1 MTTPQKPKTPDQ
13 KVADIVIENN
23 VAPPAAMQLT
33 SNDVLDERSAP
44 APASE
49 SYVAMGI
56 TVETFVGVQPGIRWA
71 DQGGAA

>member
-13 KVADIVIENN
+13 KIADIVVEAAA
-23 VAPPAAMQLT
+23 APAMQLT
-33 SNDVLDERSAP
+33 SNDAVDARSAP

-56 TVETFVGVQPGIRWA
+56 TVETFVGVQQGIRWA
-71 DQGGAA
+71 E